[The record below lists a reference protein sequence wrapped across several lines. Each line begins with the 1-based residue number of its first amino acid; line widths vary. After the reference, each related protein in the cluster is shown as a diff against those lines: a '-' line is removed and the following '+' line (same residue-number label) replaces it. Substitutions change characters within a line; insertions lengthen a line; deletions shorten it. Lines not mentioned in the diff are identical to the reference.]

1 MTAIMVQG
9 TSSGAGKTT
18 IATAICRA
26 LSDRGHSVAPFKA
39 QNMSRYAHT
48 ARGRR
53 ISRAQ
58 AVQAVAARC
67 EVRPDLNPIL
77 LRPVGDDSSDV
88 YVNGTLLARM
98 RAREY
103 YAFARGRGL
112 RAARAA
118 LRRLEAS
125 HDIVV
130 IEGAGS
136 PAEINIGAGDIA
148 NMAMAEAARAAVV
161 LVADI
166 SRGGAFASVVG
177 TMALLEARHRRLVRG
192 ILVNKFRGDAR
203 ILRSGYARL
212 ERVTKKP
219 VLGTVPVMRVGL
231 PEEDSMGDAPARRAA
246 PRAAALGAA
255 CSRLAREVGRHVD
268 FGALEAMACR

>member
-26 LSDRGHSVAPFKA
+26 LSDRGRSVAPFKA
-39 QNMSRYAHT
+39 QNMSRYSHT
-48 ARGRR
+48 VGGRPMA
-53 ISRAQ
+53 RAQ

-67 EVRPDLNPIL
+67 EARTDLNPIL
-77 LRPVGDDSSDV
+77 LRPAGDDSSDV
-88 YVNGTLLARM
+88 YVNGELLGRM

-118 LRRLEAS
+118 LRRLEAA

-136 PAEINIGAGDIA
+136 PAEINIGTGDIA
-148 NMAMAEAARAAVV
+148 NMAMAEASRAAVI

-166 SRGGAFASVVG
+166 SRGGAFASIVG

-192 ILVNKFRGDAR
+192 ILVNKFRGDVR
-203 ILRSGYARL
+203 ILRRGYARL
-212 ERVTKKP
+212 ERVTKRP
-219 VLGTVPVMRVGL
+219 VIGTVPVIGVGL
-231 PEEDSMGDAPARRAA
+231 PEEDSMGDAPARRAM
-246 PRAAALGAA
+246 PPAAALGAA

-268 FGALEAMACR
+268 YGALEAMACR